1 MQPRLTEYLR
11 RRVLALPV
19 EDRVALLTDIGGSIA
34 VRTPRREKRLTELRD
49 AMLSISGIDVR
60 DPRRFADHV
69 RARAVFCFVARM
81 EGFSLQAIGDE
92 LGMDHSS
99 AHYLAKRMGDAFD
112 APSSWSDY
120 IDLYNQ
126 FTNQTLKTI

>member
-34 VRTPRREKRLTELRD
+34 VRSPKRGERLSELRD
-49 AMLSISGIDVR
+49 AMLSLTGIDVR

-81 EGFSLQAIGDE
+81 EGFGLQAIGDE

-99 AHYLAKRMGDAFD
+99 AHYLAKRMGDALE
-112 APSSWSDY
+112 APSFWADY
-120 IDLYNQ
+120 IELYNR